1 MKLALATL
9 ALAAVVHGTGYLEPE
24 APSPTPPAATATS
37 YALAVYAHRGGDAG
51 GPDSSMV
58 AFNWAIAHGYH
69 IETDARLAKD
79 GTVWL
84 SHDDYLL
91 SPRCNRNIRISA
103 ATARDLRLVYCEG
116 QPLVSLAQLV
126 SRLGQP
132 DAAGTRALVE
142 GKAGTKAE
150 ADVIL
155 SLTLSLGD
163 RFTFQTFVADQWR
176 YVEELSPK
184 TVTCA
189 LWTYGTPAPLGEPV
203 DMLCP
208 WSGVVTDEV
217 IADGRPVIA
226 WVVNDAATA
235 AQLAERGAAGVI
247 SDKPEVIRP

>member
-1 MKLALATL
+1 MKLVLATL
-9 ALAAVVHGTGYLEPE
+9 ALAAAVHGAGYLEPE
-24 APSPTPPAATATS
+24 APSPTPAATATTS

-51 GPDSSMV
+51 GPDSSMA
-58 AFNWAIAHGYH
+58 AFDWAIAHGYH

-91 SPRCNRNIRISA
+91 SPRCNRSIRIST
-103 ATARDLRLVYCEG
+103 ATARDLRLVYCDG
-116 QPLVSLAQLV
+116 QPLVSLSQLV
-126 SRLGQP
+126 SRLGQS
-132 DAAGTRALVE
+132 DAAGTRVLVE
-142 GKAGTKAE
+142 GKTGAKAE
-150 ADVIL
+150 ADAIL
-155 SLTLSLGD
+155 SLALPLGD

-176 YVEELSPK
+176 YVEGLSPK
-184 TVTCA
+184 TITCA

-235 AQLAERGAAGVI
+235 DQLSQRGVAGVI
-247 SDKPEVIRP
+247 SDKPEVIR